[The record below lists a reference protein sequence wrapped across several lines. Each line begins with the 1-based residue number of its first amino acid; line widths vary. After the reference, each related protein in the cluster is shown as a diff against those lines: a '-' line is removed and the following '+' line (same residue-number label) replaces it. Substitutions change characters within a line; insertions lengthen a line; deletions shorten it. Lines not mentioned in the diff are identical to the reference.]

1 MTPRCPL
8 VSAPCPG
15 ALPPLPSSQCVTCR
29 LSSTGATPEYLA
41 GHYMLQGA
49 SSMLP
54 VMALAPQEHERILDM
69 CCAPGGKTSYIG
81 KRRGQQGGDSS
92 SGSRGGVNDSR
103 VLKKQPQA
111 AQLYPHGCLFLP
123 T

>member
-1 MTPRCPL
+1 MIPRCPL
-8 VSAPCPG
+8 VSVPG
-15 ALPPLPSSQCVTCR
+15 PIALLSLPLSLYITDGS
-29 LSSTGATPEYLA
+29 SSTGATPEYLA

-81 KRRGQQGGDSS
+81 TRKAAGVAFIGSAFESRWGQ
-92 SGSRGGVNDSR
+92 
-103 VLKKQPQA
+103 
-111 AQLYPHGCLFLP
+111 
-123 T
+123 

>member
-1 MTPRCPL
+1 MIPRCPL
-8 VSAPCPG
+8 VSGPCPT
-15 ALPPLPSSQCVTCR
+15 ALPCPPPPLCQHVTGGSS
-29 LSSTGATPEYLA
+29 SIGATPEYLA

-81 KRRGQQGGDSS
+81 KRR
-92 SGSRGGVNDSR
+92 V
-103 VLKKQPQA
+103 
-111 AQLYPHGCLFLP
+111 
-123 T
+123 

>member
-1 MTPRCPL
+1 MTLRCPL
-8 VSAPCPG
+8 VSAPRPR
-15 ALPPLPSSQCVTCR
+15 ALPPLPSFQRVTCR

-81 KRRGQQGGDSS
+81 KRRGRQGEDPSL
-92 SGSRGGVNDSR
+92 GSRGGVSDLR
-103 VLKKQPQA
+103 ALEKQLQA
-111 AQLYPHGCLFLP
+111 AQL
-123 T
+123 